1 MRWSLFSKLREF
13 AYQNVQL
20 GNSLS
25 QWLFTWCIAI
35 CSVLNFFITHKSFQ
49 GISNVYFDNLDISTD
64 RTEFKPNVKVVS
76 INVT

>member
-1 MRWSLFSKLREF
+1 MYS
-13 AYQNVQL
+13 
-20 GNSLS
+20 
-25 QWLFTWCIAI
+25 I
-35 CSVLNFFITHKSFQ
+35 FFITNKSFQ